1 MRSLRTLA
9 DGLAFAEGPRWHDG
23 ALFISD
29 MHGRRV
35 LRIDEWGGIQVVATC
50 ECATSGLGWLPDGRR
65 LVVEM
70 ERRRVM
76 RLESGGRLVQHAD
89 LSGIATWH
97 ANDMVVAAD
106 GTAYVGNFGFSLFPL
121 GEPRTTAIARVT
133 PDGQA
138 SVGADGLLFPNG
150 MAITPDGATLIVA
163 ESGAYCLTAFTIA
176 ADGALA
182 GRRLWAALPEGEA
195 PDGICLDKEGALWV
209 GVPHGKK
216 FVRVREGGAIL
227 ETIAVD
233 DTALA
238 CVLGGPDRRTLF
250 LLTSRELEPDKCLA
264 TLSARVLATQVEV
277 AGAGRP

>member
-1 MRSLRTLA
+1 MRSLTTLV

-29 MHGRRV
+29 MHGHRV
-35 LRIDEWGGIQVVATC
+35 LRIDEGGDVAVVATC
-50 ECATSGLGWLPDGRR
+50 DGATSGLGWLPDGRL

-76 RLESGGRLVQHAD
+76 RLEPDGRLVQHAD

-97 ANDMVVAAD
+97 ANDMIVAAD

-121 GEPRTTAIARVT
+121 GELRTAAVARVT
-133 PDGQA
+133 PDGRA

-150 MAITPDGATLIVA
+150 LAITPDGATLIVA
-163 ESGAYCLTAFTIA
+163 ESAAYSLTAFTIA
-176 ADGALA
+176 ADGTLA
-182 GRRLWAALPEGEA
+182 DRRVWAAFPDDEA
-195 PDGICLDKEGALWV
+195 PDGLCLDEEGAAWV
-209 GVPHGKK
+209 AIPHKKK
-216 FVRVREGGAIL
+216 FVRVREGGEIL

-233 DTALA
+233 DVALA

-250 LLTSRELEPDKCLA
+250 LLTSREIEPEKCLSA
-264 TLSARVLATQVEV
+264 LGARVLVTRVEV
-277 AGAGRP
+277 TGVGRP